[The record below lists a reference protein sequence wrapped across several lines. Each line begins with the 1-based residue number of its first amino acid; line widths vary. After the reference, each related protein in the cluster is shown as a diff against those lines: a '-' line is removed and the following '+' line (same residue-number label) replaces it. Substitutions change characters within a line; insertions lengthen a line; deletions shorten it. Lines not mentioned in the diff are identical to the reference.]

1 MEIRLLFT
9 NILDYNFR
17 LWCVSGYLEIGRLNM
32 ETKYYELSIKI
43 LNEEYMD
50 NLILALARQGHAV
63 YLSTDN
69 EVCFEISSD
78 EMIEIKK

>member
-1 MEIRLLFT
+1 
-9 NILDYNFR
+9 
-17 LWCVSGYLEIGRLNM
+17 M

-43 LNEEYMD
+43 LNEDYAD
-50 NLILALARQGHAV
+50 SLIIALARQGHAV
-63 YLSTDN
+63 YLSTDD